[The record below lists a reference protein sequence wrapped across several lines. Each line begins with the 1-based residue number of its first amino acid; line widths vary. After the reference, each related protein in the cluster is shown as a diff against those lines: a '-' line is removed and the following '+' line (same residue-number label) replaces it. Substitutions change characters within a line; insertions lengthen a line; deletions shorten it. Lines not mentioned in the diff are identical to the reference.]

1 MDRSQLQGNDMPL
14 VRSVRKHATHV
25 QPFPSAGNTLL
36 SFNHAIC
43 ISVTVFFSRRLVKN
57 WWWRES
63 VREYLPILAVNEP
76 SLINWLN
83 QYGYAKVCIKLE

>member
-1 MDRSQLQGNDMPL
+1 M
-14 VRSVRKHATHV
+14 RK
-25 QPFPSAGNTLL
+25 
-36 SFNHAIC
+36 
-43 ISVTVFFSRRLVKN
+43 

-83 QYGYAKVCIKLE
+83 QYGFAKVCSQNYLPVHSTRLLEVLFFMARYQGQNKKGTLFVMNLKSYVPCHLILQTYVIFQLEL